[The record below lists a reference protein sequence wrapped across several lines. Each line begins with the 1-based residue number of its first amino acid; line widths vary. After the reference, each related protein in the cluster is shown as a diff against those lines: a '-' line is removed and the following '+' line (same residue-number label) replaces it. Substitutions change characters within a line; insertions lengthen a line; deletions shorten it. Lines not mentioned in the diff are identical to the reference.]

1 MIRNSAKRITGLK
14 QLLEKYGISIDRPG
28 IYEFAPI
35 SLPWFSN
42 DFKTNIEI
50 ELIKDEKNKGYVF
63 HVLLVPG
70 LEGIVERTIVLAAA
84 MDTMF
89 DIKDMFIAKT
99 IREHLIPDID
109 GIDFSEQHNA
119 YVIKDSAIFLTTLE
133 MLINQWT
140 TGKPMFFG

>member
-1 MIRNSAKRITGLK
+1 MIRNSAKRNTGLK
-14 QLLEKYGISIDRPG
+14 QLLETYGISIDRPG

-63 HVLLVPG
+63 HVLLVPDF
-70 LEGIVERTIVLAAA
+70 EGIVERTVVLAAE

-89 DIKDMFIAKT
+89 DLKDMLIDRK
-99 IREHLIPDID
+99 IREYLIPDID
-109 GIDFSEQHNA
+109 GIDSSENHNA
-119 YVIKDSAIFLTTLE
+119 YVIKDSTIFLTTLE
-133 MLINQWT
+133 TLLNQLT
-140 TGKPMFFG
+140 TREPIFF

>member
-1 MIRNSAKRITGLK
+1 MIRNSAKGNTGLK
-14 QLLEKYGISIDRPG
+14 QLLETYGISIDRPG

-63 HVLLVPG
+63 HVLLVPDF
-70 LEGIVERTIVLAAA
+70 EGIVERTVVLAAE

-89 DIKDMFIAKT
+89 DLKNMFIDRK
-99 IREHLIPDID
+99 
-109 GIDFSEQHNA
+109 
-119 YVIKDSAIFLTTLE
+119 IKNT
-133 MLINQWT
+133 
-140 TGKPMFFG
+140 

>member
-1 MIRNSAKRITGLK
+1 MIRNSAKGNTGLK
-14 QLLEKYGISIDRPG
+14 QLLETYGISIDRPG

-63 HVLLVPG
+63 HVLLVPDF
-70 LEGIVERTIVLAAA
+70 EGIVERTVVLAAE

-89 DIKDMFIAKT
+89 DLKNMFIDRKV
-99 IREHLIPDID
+99 REHLIPDID
-109 GIDFSEQHNA
+109 GIDFSENHNA
-119 YVIKDSAIFLTTLE
+119 YVIKDSTIFLTTLE
-133 MLINQWT
+133 TLLNQLT
-140 TGKPMFFG
+140 TREPIFF